1 MRIIPFLVAAL
12 VTAVLYLLVFER
24 DNVMA
29 FAGNTS
35 GEAATEDTGADRS
48 AVSVLVRKSTAQAID
63 SAVVLRGQTEAA
75 RQVDVRSETMAIVR
89 SAPLHK
95 GAFVE
100 VDQTLCELA
109 PGTRASALAEAEARL
124 AEAQGRVPEAEARLA
139 EAEARLAEANVNN
152 NAAAKLSVD
161 GFASETRVVGAEA
174 AVRSA
179 EAGVQSAKSGV
190 QSAKSGIQSAEAAV
204 ATARNEIERLTIRAP
219 FGGLL
224 ESDTAELGALMQ
236 PGGLCATII
245 QLDPIKLVGYVPETE
260 VNRITT
266 GSMAAARLTS
276 GQEVQG
282 SVTFLSRAADAQTR
296 TFRVEIEVPNE
307 DLSIRDGQTAE
318 ILIASDGAKAHL
330 LPQSALTLNDE
341 GTLGVRVVDETSKAL
356 FMPVSL
362 LRDTAQGVW
371 VTGLDDRADVIVLGQ
386 EYVTDGVPVAP
397 KYAEATQ

>member
-1 MRIIPFLVAAL
+1 MRIIPILVAVI
-12 VTAVLYLLVFER
+12 VTAVLYMLVFER
-24 DNVMA
+24 ESVMA
-29 FAGNTS
+29 FAQNTADA
-35 GEAATEDTGADRS
+35 EAAAEETQNPT

-63 SAVVLRGQTEAA
+63 SAVILRGQTEAD

-95 GAFVE
+95 GTYVE
-100 VDQTLCELA
+100 ADQILCELA
-109 PGTRASALAEAEARL
+109 PGTRASALAETEARL
-124 AEAQGRVPEAEARLA
+124 AEAKGRVPEAEARLQ
-139 EAEARLAEANVNN
+139 EAIARLQEANVNN

-174 AVRSA
+174 SVRSA

-204 ATARNEIERLTIRAP
+204 DAARNEIERLTIRAP
-219 FGGLL
+219 FEGLL

-236 PGGLCATII
+236 PGGLCGTII
-245 QLDPIKLVGYVPETE
+245 QLNPIKLVGYVPETE
-260 VNRITT
+260 VNRITVDA
-266 GSMAAARLTS
+266 MAAARLTS

-282 SVTFLSRAADAQTR
+282 RVTFLSRAADMQTR
-296 TFRVEIEVPNE
+296 TFRVEIEVAND

-341 GTLGVRVVDETSKAL
+341 GTLGVRVVDENSEAL
-356 FMPVSL
+356 FVPVAL
-362 LRDTAQGVW
+362 VRDTAQGVW
-371 VTGLDDRADVIVLGQ
+371 VTGLSEQADVIVLGQ
-386 EYVTDGVPVAP
+386 EYVTNGVPVAP
-397 KYAEATQ
+397 KFAEVSQ